1 MTNRKP
7 WITAVAVA
15 ALTALTVHAQPQR
28 VAAATAGEGKLAAA
42 QLVTEKAK
50 VEAIDLD
57 KREVTLKRPD
67 GTTEVLLVSEEVKN
81 LPQLKVGD
89 TVSMEYYESLTVSLN
104 KTEGAAPAVS
114 EKASEQRAE
123 LGKLPGGVRTHEITV
138 VAKVTAIDPKA
149 STVTL
154 TGPKGNSVIL
164 EVSPEV
170 VAKVK
175 MGDLVNAVYTE
186 AVAIKVTRE
195 TP

>member
-1 MTNRKP
+1 MTTRVH
-7 WITAVAVA
+7 WIAAIAVI
-15 ALTALTVHAQPQR
+15 ALTSFGAQAQPER
-28 VAAATAGEGKLAAA
+28 VVAAAAGEGKLAAA
-42 QLVTEKAK
+42 QLVTVKAK
-50 VEAIDLD
+50 VEAIDLAN
-57 KREVTLKRPD
+57 REVTLKQED
-67 GTTEVLLVSEEVKN
+67 GTTETLLVSEEVKN

-89 TVSMEYYESLTVSLN
+89 TVTMDYYESLTMSLN
-104 KTEGAAPAVS
+104 KTEGAAPALS

-138 VAKVTAIDPKA
+138 VAKVTAIDAKE

-154 TGPKGNSVIL
+154 TGPKGKSVIL

-175 MGDLVNAVYTE
+175 VGDLVNAVYTE
-186 AVAIKVTRE
+186 AVAVKVTRA

>member
-1 MTNRKP
+1 MTYRKP

-15 ALTALTVHAQPQR
+15 ALTAVSVHAQPQH

-50 VEAIDLD
+50 VEAIDLA

-104 KTEGAAPAVS
+104 KTEGAAPVVS

-138 VAKVTAIDPKA
+138 VAKVTAIDPKQ